1 MSMCETALRVLRDMN
16 DKGALGGKG
25 VEVERAAQ
33 GFVAKC
39 LHLGMVSAM
48 PCAAVLLAARVL
60 NEPAVPESFG
70 AAL

>member
-1 MSMCETALRVLRDMN
+1 
-16 DKGALGGKG
+16 

>member
-16 DKGALGGKG
+16 DKGQLGGKG

-48 PCAAVLLAARVL
+48 CHLLLYLWRR
-60 NEPAVPESFG
+60 EY
-70 AAL
+70 